1 MRPIF
6 MTMCGLLVCLLLS
19 AIQTDTCV
27 AQFVPYGGGGW
38 YGAAWGAVPS
48 LAAAQRQ
55 TTIYNNYQANMRQSL
70 QMNALQHQ
78 NQNQFLMQRA
88 QSMTPATTTRQSAE
102 NWMINR
108 QPQRIQW

>member
-1 MRPIF
+1 MRPISIAA
-6 MTMCGLLVCLLLS
+6 CGLLVCVLLS
-19 AIQTDTCV
+19 AIQTECCV
-27 AQFVPYGGGGW
+27 AQYLPYGGGW
-38 YGAAWGAVPS
+38 YGSAWGAVPS

-70 QMNALQHQ
+70 QMNAIQHQ

-102 NWMINR
+102 NWMLNR
-108 QPQRIQW
+108 QPQRVAW